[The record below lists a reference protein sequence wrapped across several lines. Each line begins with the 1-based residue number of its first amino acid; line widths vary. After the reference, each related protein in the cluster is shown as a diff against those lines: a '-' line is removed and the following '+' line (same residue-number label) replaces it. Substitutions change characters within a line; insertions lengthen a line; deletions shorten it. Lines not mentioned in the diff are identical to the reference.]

1 MSSTTAQ
8 AKEKL
13 SSDFR
18 SIMDD
23 VDSLMSAT
31 TNKAEGDISA
41 LRARILDRL
50 DGAKERV
57 IDAQHEAVDRAK
69 KAAAATDHFVHDH
82 PWQAVGMAAVIG
94 VAIGVLIG
102 RR

>member
-1 MSSTTAQ
+1 MNTTTAQ

-18 SIMDD
+18 SVMED
-23 VDSLMSAT
+23 VDSLMTAT
-31 TNKAEGDISA
+31 ANKAEGDISA

-57 IDAQHEAVDRAK
+57 IDAQHEAVERAK
-69 KAAAATDHFVHDH
+69 KAATATDNFVHDH
-82 PWQAVGMAAVIG
+82 PWQAIGVAAAVGM
-94 VAIGVLIG
+94 AIGVLIG

>member
-1 MSSTTAQ
+1 MNTTTAE
-8 AKEKL
+8 AKDRL

-18 SIMDD
+18 SVMED
-23 VDSLMSAT
+23 VDSLMTAT
-31 TNKAEGDISA
+31 TDKAEGEISA

-50 DGAKERV
+50 EGAKERV
-57 IDAQHEAVDRAK
+57 IDAQHEAVERAK
-69 KAAAATDHFVHDH
+69 KAAVATDHFVHDH
-82 PWQAVGMAAVIG
+82 PWQAIGVAAAVG